1 MQEFTTNQKY
11 EILTSKGWEDFDGLI
26 FNEDANKESV
36 VITTDSYLFI
46 ECTLDHKLFLA
57 SGEIIAAKN
66 LQIGDSL
73 RTIHGDAIITSIRPS
88 YLLNTYEIFNS
99 TSHHIYA
106 NGIDSHQCDEFSFVH
121 RNKQQE
127 FWTALQPT
135 LSTGG
140 SCIVTST
147 PNQDDDQF
155 AQIWYGANDRF
166 DNHGN
171 PYPHGLGSNGFFPV
185 RIPWSEHPD
194 RDDKWAIQQRVLLGE
209 DRFRR
214 EFACEFLNVSTD
226 ALINSLTLQTLKH
239 QDEIFKIDESRWYH
253 EPKANNIYGIALDP
267 SIGAGSGDFAAIQVF
282 DLISMTQ
289 IAEWRSATTPIP
301 GQIEMLVKILYY
313 IYQTMESDPAQINEP
328 EIYWTVE
335 NNSLGEAALMVIA
348 ETGEENFPGY
358 FVSEPRKG
366 HSRISRKGLTTTHKA
381 KLASCSKLKS
391 LLEGRRMTIYS
402 APLIDELRNYVQT
415 AASFAARV
423 GKHDD
428 LVSATLLTV
437 RILQIIAH
445 WDPDVTERLS
455 DAVDLDDVEI
465 APMPFIV

>member
-1 MQEFTTNQKY
+1 MQGFIPNHRY
-11 EILTSKGWEDFDGLI
+11 EILGENGWEDFEGIILT
-26 FNEDANKESV
+26 EDANKESV
-36 VITTDSYLFI
+36 VITTDSNLFI
-46 ECTLDHKLFLA
+46 ECTIDHKLYRD
-57 SGEIIAAKN
+57 SGEPIVASKIE
-66 LQIGDSL
+66 IGDKL
-73 RTIHGDAIITSIRPS
+73 RTVCGCESVKDVRRSF
-88 YLLNTYEIFNS
+88 LLNTYDIFNS
-99 TSHHIYA
+99 
-106 NGIDSHQCDEFSFVH
+106 DSHKFFANKVLSSNCDEFAFVH
-121 RNKQQE
+121 RNKAQE
-127 FWTALQPT
+127 FWAALQPT

-155 AQIWYGANDRF
+155 AQIWYGANDIY

-171 PYPHGLGSNGFFPV
+171 RYEHGLGSNGFFPV
-185 RIPWSEHPD
+185 RIPWNEHPD
-194 RDDKWAIQQRVLLGE
+194 RDDKWAIQQRVQLGE
-209 DRFRR
+209 DRFKR
-214 EFACEFLNVSTD
+214 EFACEFLNISTD
-226 ALINSLTLQTLKH
+226 SLINSLTLNLLKH
-239 QDEIFKIDESRWYH
+239 QDEIFKIDESRWFH
-253 EPKANNIYGIALDP
+253 EPLANNIYGVALDP

-282 DLISMTQ
+282 DLITMTQ

-301 GQIEMLVKILYY
+301 GQIEMLIKMLYY
-313 IYQTMESDPAQINEP
+313 IYQTMEADSTQQNEP

-358 FVSEPRKG
+358 FVSEPRKAHQRG
-366 HSRISRKGLTTTHKA
+366 RKGLTTTHKA

-402 APLIDELRNYVQT
+402 APLIDELRNFVQT
-415 AASFAARV
+415 SASFAARV

-428 LVSATLLTV
+428 LVSATLLTI
-437 RILQIIAH
+437 RILLIISH
-445 WDPDVTERLS
+445 WDSEVNDRLS